1 MTHVNFPDGLPEED
15 EGTFRIAA
23 ASNGLVPL
31 FKNLSESKVKKMLEE
46 AESKLSGA
54 EFLTYKKKLA
64 DWMQECAMEDCAKDG
79 KDFPNIRMQRSL
91 IICLVNMSI
100 SHSAICMKKAAVS
113 VLP

>member
-46 AESKLSGA
+46 AESKLSA
-54 EFLTYKKKLA
+54 KELVEYKLNWPIGWK
-64 DWMQECAMEDCAKDG
+64 
-79 KDFPNIRMQRSL
+79 
-91 IICLVNMSI
+91 
-100 SHSAICMKKAAVS
+100 S
-113 VLP
+113 VLWKIVPRTVRVLMNTKMPA